1 MEKTQRFS
9 KKRQAIYDALKASK
23 AHPSAETIY
32 QTLKPIYPDL
42 SLGTVY
48 RNLKAM
54 VATGDALCVGNV
66 DGKDRFDGCTAPHL
80 HLICRCCGEVL
91 DLDMS
96 DALLEHCQQLSETW
110 NVAIDLNS
118 LHFTGLCQTC
128 KVRNELAG

>member
-1 MEKTQRFS
+1 MQKAGFCFLRTQPAFNS
-9 KKRQAIYDALKASK
+9 AGLACKAYK
-23 AHPSAETIY
+23 
-32 QTLKPIYPDL
+32 
-42 SLGTVY
+42 

-66 DGKDRFDGCTAPHL
+66 EGKDRFDGCTAPHL

-128 KVRNELAG
+128 KDRNELAG

>member
-32 QTLKPIYPDL
+32 HSLKPIYPD
-42 SLGTVY
+42 
-48 RNLKAM
+48 
-54 VATGDALCVGNV
+54 LCVGNV

-128 KVRNELAG
+128 KDRNELAG